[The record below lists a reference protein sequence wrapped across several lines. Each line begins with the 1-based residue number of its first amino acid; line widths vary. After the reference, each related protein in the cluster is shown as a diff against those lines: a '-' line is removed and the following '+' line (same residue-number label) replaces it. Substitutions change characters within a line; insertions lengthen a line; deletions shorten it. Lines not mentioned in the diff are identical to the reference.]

1 MPFGIDDALLV
12 AGIGSMVGK
21 LFQGKGAQ
29 KRATNRANVEEQSYN
44 DAVQYWLQQQAQ
56 TEQNR
61 QNRIS
66 LISSFAKS
74 NGLEGFMSPEME
86 SILRRAAPVPTPP
99 PFRRGSDN
107 AGSTWDLIGS
117 LIGEGAGLAG
127 NAMASRSARLAPGV
141 RSRATMPTFSSS
153 DFMGPWSRFGIGG
166 GVPLGSSVP
175 WYNSSSFWQGQK

>member
-1 MPFGIDDALLV
+1 MFGIDDALLV

-29 KRATNRANVEEQSYN
+29 KRATNKANLEEQSYN
-44 DAVQYWLQQQAQ
+44 DAVQYWLQQQKQ
-56 TEQNR
+56 SEENR

-66 LISSFAKS
+66 LISAFAKS

-86 SILRRAAPVPTPP
+86 AILRRAAPTPTPP
-99 PFRRGSDN
+99 PYRRGADN

-127 NAMASRSARLAPGV
+127 NAMASRSTRLASAARP
-141 RSRATMPTFSSS
+141 RATMPTFSAN
-153 DFMGPWSRFGIGG
+153 DFMGSPWSGFGTTA
-166 GVPLGSSVP
+166 SSVP
-175 WYNSSSFWQGQK
+175 WYNASSFWQGRH